1 MKRKGK
7 EFWSDYG
14 LENLS
19 EEGIMDLAK
28 GMCPAVRM
36 NIAMSDYTSEKIL
49 KYLSHDEND
58 DVKELALRSLKE
70 RKEKRRKVEYAR

>member
-58 DVKELALRSLKE
+58 EVKGIGTTFIE
-70 RKEKRRKVEYAR
+70 RNVKKRGEK